1 MTAPA
6 LLIMRA
12 QVFAGL
18 NPMRRHHIAHRGGRV
33 SYGPKWR
40 NNWRNAVDL
49 TSVTKVRI
57 GVVVVLL
64 VSVGAR
70 RAEAQWEVHDLAAIT
85 QRATQF
91 TQYMIQFNEIVTA
104 ARSHLEA
111 FREVYQGM
119 KDWRT
124 LGWSDILQIVD
135 LPWFDGIE
143 GIDDIRR
150 ATYVSVMGAQQ
161 AEALWTNTDYLAHWR
176 SNPRYQ
182 SDPWFR
188 AKVDS
193 LLRQSKRA
201 QATRAALL
209 RQMQMQNR
217 AVSEDVKKI
226 KRLRDA
232 IEQENRKSP
241 VNQGKIA
248 SLQAEIAAVQARYS
262 GEDLMLKNQQAIIFL
277 VGEDEAQRAYL
288 ETRDRGWI
296 TSNNARLQA
305 FGPAMGR

>member
-1 MTAPA
+1 
-6 LLIMRA
+6 MRKVLFGLVMVVA
-12 QVFAGL
+12 VAG
-18 NPMRRHHIAHRGGRV
+18 NTRSA
-33 SYGPKWR
+33 
-40 NNWRNAVDL
+40 N
-49 TSVTKVRI
+49 
-57 GVVVVLL
+57 
-64 VSVGAR
+64 
-70 RAEAQWEVHDLAAIT
+70 AQWEVHDLSAFT

-91 TQYMIQFNEIVTA
+91 TQYMIQFNEIITA

-111 FREVYQGM
+111 FREVYEGL
-119 KDWRT
+119 KDWHD
-124 LGWSDILQIVD
+124 LGWGDILQIVD

-150 ATYVSVMGAQQ
+150 ATYLTVMGVQQ
-161 AEALWTNTDYLAHWR
+161 AEGLWDNLTYLDHWR

-182 SDPWFR
+182 TDPWFR

-193 LLRQSKRA
+193 LMRQSKRA
-201 QATRAALL
+201 RATRAALL
-209 RQMQMQNR
+209 RQMQMQNK
-217 AVSEDVKKI
+217 AVSEDVRKI

-232 IEQENRKSP
+232 IEKENHNSP

-248 SLQAEIAAVQARYS
+248 SLQAEIAAVEARYK

-296 TSNNARLQA
+296 IQNNTSLRVL
-305 FGPAMGR
+305 GPAMSR

>member
-1 MTAPA
+1 VKKLCLGFVIFAA
-6 LLIMRA
+6 LSGA
-12 QVFAGL
+12 A
-18 NPMRRHHIAHRGGRV
+18 
-33 SYGPKWR
+33 
-40 NNWRNAVDL
+40 
-49 TSVTKVRI
+49 
-57 GVVVVLL
+57 
-64 VSVGAR
+64 AR

-91 TQYMIQFNEIVTA
+91 TQYLIQFNEVITA
-104 ARSHLEA
+104 ARAHLAA
-111 FREVYQGM
+111 FQEVYDGL
-119 KDWRT
+119 KDWRN
-124 LGWSDILQIVD
+124 LGWADILQLVD
-135 LPWFDGIE
+135 LPWFDGID

-150 ATYVSVMGAQQ
+150 ATYVTVMGVQQ
-161 AEALWTNTDYLAHWR
+161 AEGLWDNVNYLDHWR

-182 SDPWFR
+182 TDPWFR

-201 QATRAALL
+201 QATRAGLL
-209 RQMQMQNR
+209 RQMQMQNK

-232 IEQENRKSP
+232 IEKENHNSP

-248 SLQAEIAAVQARYS
+248 SLQAEIAAVEARYK

-288 ETRDRGWI
+288 ETRDSGWI
-296 TSNNARLQA
+296 IQNNTSLRA
-305 FGPAMGR
+305 FGPAMSR

>member
-1 MTAPA
+1 LRCP
-6 LLIMRA
+6 
-12 QVFAGL
+12 VGL
-18 NPMRRHHIAHRGGRV
+18 
-33 SYGPKWR
+33 SR
-40 NNWRNAVDL
+40 NSGKHSVDL
-49 TSVTKVRI
+49 TTVKK
-57 GVVVVLL
+57 LL
-64 VSVGAR
+64 LGLIVIAAVSVGSR

-91 TQYMIQFNEIVTA
+91 TQYLIQFNEVITA
-104 ARSHLEA
+104 ARSHLQA
-111 FREVYQGM
+111 FKEVYDGL

-124 LGWSDILQIVD
+124 LGWADILQLVD
-135 LPWFDGIE
+135 LPWFDGID

-150 ATYVSVMGAQQ
+150 ATYLTVMGVQQ
-161 AEALWTNTDYLAHWR
+161 AEGLWDNVSYSDHWR

-209 RQMQMQNR
+209 RQMQMQNK

-232 IEQENRKSP
+232 IEQENQRSP
-241 VNQGKIA
+241 VNQAKVS
-248 SLQAEIAAVQARYS
+248 SLQAEITAVEARYK

-296 TSNNARLQA
+296 TSNNTRLRA
-305 FGPAMGR
+305 FGPAMSH

>member
-1 MTAPA
+1 MKTF
-6 LLIMRA
+6 I
-12 QVFAGL
+12 V
-18 NPMRRHHIAHRGGRV
+18 
-33 SYGPKWR
+33 
-40 NNWRNAVDL
+40 
-49 TSVTKVRI
+49 
-57 GVVVVLL
+57 GVVVFSAVAIE
-64 VSVGAR
+64 SR

-91 TQYMIQFNEIVTA
+91 TQYLIQFNEIITA

-111 FREVYQGM
+111 FREVYDGL
-119 KDWRT
+119 KDWRN
-124 LGWSDILQIVD
+124 LGWADILQLVD
-135 LPWFDGIE
+135 LPWFDGID

-150 ATYVSVMGAQQ
+150 ATYVTVMGVQQ
-161 AEALWTNTDYLAHWR
+161 AEGLWNNLDYLDHWR

-182 SDPWFR
+182 TDPWFR

-209 RQMQMQNR
+209 RQMQMQNK

-232 IEQENRKSP
+232 IEQENHKSP
-241 VNQGKIA
+241 VNQGKIS
-248 SLQAEIAAVQARYS
+248 SLQAEIAAVEARYK

-296 TSNNARLQA
+296 TSNNTRLRA

>member
-1 MTAPA
+1 
-6 LLIMRA
+6 L
-12 QVFAGL
+12 
-18 NPMRRHHIAHRGGRV
+18 
-33 SYGPKWR
+33 SR
-40 NNWRNAVDL
+40 NSGKHSVDL
-49 TSVTKVRI
+49 TTVKK
-57 GVVVVLL
+57 LL
-64 VSVGAR
+64 LGLIVIAAVSVGSR

-91 TQYMIQFNEIVTA
+91 TQYLIQFNEVITA
-104 ARSHLEA
+104 ARSHLQA
-111 FREVYQGM
+111 FKEVYDGL

-124 LGWSDILQIVD
+124 LGWADILQLVD
-135 LPWFDGIE
+135 LPWFDGID

-150 ATYVSVMGAQQ
+150 ATYLTVMGVQQ
-161 AEALWTNTDYLAHWR
+161 AEGLWDNVSYSDHRR

-209 RQMQMQNR
+209 RQMQMQNK

-232 IEQENRKSP
+232 IEQENQRSP
-241 VNQGKIA
+241 VNQAKVS
-248 SLQAEIAAVQARYS
+248 SLQAEITAVEARYK

-296 TSNNARLQA
+296 TSNNTRLRA
-305 FGPAMGR
+305 FGPAMSH

>member
-1 MTAPA
+1 MKRIA
-6 LLIMRA
+6 LGTVL
-12 QVFAGL
+12 
-18 NPMRRHHIAHRGGRV
+18 
-33 SYGPKWR
+33 
-40 NNWRNAVDL
+40 AVA
-49 TSVTKVRI
+49 
-57 GVVVVLL
+57 VVAA
-64 VSVGAR
+64 SR

-85 QRATQF
+85 QRAAQF
-91 TQYMIQFNEIVTA
+91 AQYLVQFNEIITA

-111 FREVYQGM
+111 FKQVYEGL
-119 KDWRT
+119 KDWQN
-124 LGWSDILQIVD
+124 LGWADILQLVD
-135 LPWFDGIE
+135 LPWFDGVD

-150 ATYVSVMGAQQ
+150 ATYVAVMSVQQ
-161 AEALWTNTDYLAHWR
+161 AEALWDNVNYAERWR

-188 AKVDS
+188 ANVDS

-209 RQMQMQNR
+209 RQMQMQNK

-226 KRLRDA
+226 KRLRDG
-232 IEQENRKSP
+232 IEQENRNSP

-248 SLQAEIAAVQARYS
+248 SLQAEIAAVEARYK

-277 VGEDEAQRAYL
+277 VGEDDAQRAYL

-296 TSNNARLQA
+296 TSNNSSLRAL
-305 FGPAMGR
+305 GPAMSR

>member
-1 MTAPA
+1 MRK
-6 LLIMRA
+6 LLLGLVVVAAVSAGSRRA
-12 QVFAGL
+12 Q
-18 NPMRRHHIAHRGGRV
+18 
-33 SYGPKWR
+33 
-40 NNWRNAVDL
+40 
-49 TSVTKVRI
+49 
-57 GVVVVLL
+57 
-64 VSVGAR
+64 
-70 RAEAQWEVHDLAAIT
+70 AQWEVHDLAAVT

-91 TQYMIQFNEIVTA
+91 VQYLIQFNEMITT

-111 FREVYQGM
+111 FRQVYEGL
-119 KDWRT
+119 KDWRN
-124 LGWSDILQIVD
+124 LGWADILQLVD
-135 LPWFDGIE
+135 LPWFDGID

-150 ATYVSVMGAQQ
+150 ATYVTVMGVQQ
-161 AEALWTNTDYLAHWR
+161 AEGLWTNVNYVDHWR

-182 SDPWFR
+182 TDPWFR

-209 RQMQMQNR
+209 RQMQMQNK
-217 AVSEDVKKI
+217 AVSADVQKI

-232 IEQENRKSP
+232 IQAENKKSP
-241 VNQGKIA
+241 VNQAKIA
-248 SLQAEIAAVQARYS
+248 SLQAEIAATEARYK

-296 TSNNARLQA
+296 IQNSTRLQA
-305 FGPAMGR
+305 LGSAMGR